1 MELLLSLPPAV
12 VMITALIVG
21 AVHDELIIH

>member
-12 VMITALIVG
+12 VMIAAMIVG